1 MHLPVWLCLKLLA
14 ELHLPCGHNL
24 EDVIQL
30 VHLDA
35 APAHDAMSVLQEV
48 VALSQLCLL
57 LMLMKISGDSKS
69 MALCR
74 SALLPSRDK
83 LWPKWHC
90 AILGYAA
97 HENEPHLKLDP
108 QLAAR

>member
-1 MHLPVWLCLKLLA
+1 MHLPVRLCLELLT
-14 ELHLPCGHNL
+14 ELHLPFGHNL
-24 EDVIQL
+24 EDIIQL

-48 VALSQLCLL
+48 VALSHLCLAL
-57 LMLMKISGDSKS
+57 ILINISGDCKS

-83 LWPKWHC
+83 LWPAWHC
-90 AILGYAA
+90 VILGYAA
-97 HENEPHLKLDP
+97 DKNEPHLKLDP